1 LLDHLNDIE
10 FTPDVLD
17 DGVDSFTPI
26 QKATPA
32 QILDAQVKTAD
43 WLKELGVEDDED
55 VIEAAEKAAAQNAFA
70 AVTAD
75 TAEAKSALL
84 SLTVPAAVRQTVAML
99 TAYDWE
105 FVQQAKQLRG
115 MAVKKIVDETDHP
128 DARIRLKALELL
140 GKVTEVGLFTERVE
154 VKKAELEDHE
164 LDERIREKLQALQKT
179 VEAEAIEREERNAD
193 AEDVEV
199 QESSDEDAANDGQ

>member
-1 LLDHLNDIE
+1 
-10 FTPDVLD
+10 
-17 DGVDSFTPI
+17 
-26 QKATPA
+26 
-32 QILDAQVKTAD
+32 
-43 WLKELGVEDDED
+43 
-55 VIEAAEKAAAQNAFA
+55 
-70 AVTAD
+70 
-75 TAEAKSALL
+75 
-84 SLTVPAAVRQTVAML
+84 ML

-154 VKKAELEDHE
+154 VKKAQLEDHE

-179 VEAEAIEREERNAD
+179 VEAEAVEREEKNAD

-199 QESSDEDAANDGQ
+199 QEPSDEDAANDGQ